1 MCGRWAF
8 FNCGGSENGE
18 HSRHSGAL
26 QSILCIASPLGAG
39 RGSAAGSRSCGA
51 MWPGFALA
59 FITELESQLPILEA
73 QDIPPNI
80 RASFL
85 LRPGSIFLPALR
97 VLAYKPSGRILILRG
112 QDSPLSGAMEENKVV
127 HKRILD
133 AITPSRELNS
143 AKFDNRRRAV
153 PCKLIRMIYL
163 VDAVGIEPTTCRLRA
178 DD

>member
-1 MCGRWAF
+1 
-8 FNCGGSENGE
+8 
-18 HSRHSGAL
+18 
-26 QSILCIASPLGAG
+26 
-39 RGSAAGSRSCGA
+39 

-133 AITPSRELNS
+133 AITPSREFNS
-143 AKFDNRRRAV
+143 AKFGEVRQSSKSRI
-153 PCKLIRMIYL
+153 L
-163 VDAVGIEPTTCRLRA
+163 
-178 DD
+178 